1 MTACGEEE
9 GGSSPV
15 RSTDTH
21 QSHVGSLQLEERSR
35 LRAAIFYGDS
45 LREKHLKTHPQK
57 DTLNS
62 QSDEK
67 PSGDAKHAA
76 TEVKGLGS
84 SVSKISMQRKAMA
97 PGGKVGQS
105 N

>member
-76 TEVKGLGS
+76 TEVKGLDPPFPKYLCREKQWRL
-84 SVSKISMQRKAMA
+84 VER
-97 PGGKVGQS
+97 
-105 N
+105 